1 MRLTKATILVL
12 ILVAFI
18 AISLIMPKKYFWGP
32 VKGIFSAAVAPVQ
45 KATFKGTSSISDF
58 LSTIMR
64 ISQLSRENEELK
76 KERDRLLAEKT
87 ELAEVAKEN
96 EILRDQL
103 GFQQKAAFKLIPAE
117 VIAKEPTNIQESI
130 IINLGKNKGISEGM
144 PVISSNM
151 LVGKIS
157 EAGFNSS
164 HVILITNPNSIINAM
179 LQDSRA
185 SGLVKGEL
193 GYGLV
198 MESIPQDVKINVS
211 DLVVTSGL
219 GGNFPKG
226 LLLGEVSEII
236 SKQSEIF
243 QSATLR
249 PVLDFSKLEL
259 VFVILGIEE

>member
-1 MRLTKATILVL
+1 VRLTTAKILAL

-32 VKGIFSAAVAPVQ
+32 AKGVFSAAVAPVR
-45 KATFKGTSSISDF
+45 KVTFQGANSVSDF
-58 LSTIMR
+58 LSTIVR
-64 ISQLSRENEELK
+64 ISQLARENEELK
-76 KERDRLLAEKT
+76 KERDRLLAEKA
-87 ELAEVAKEN
+87 ELIELQKEN
-96 EILRDQL
+96 EILREQL
-103 GFQQKAAFKLIPAE
+103 GFQQKAAFKLVSAE
-117 VIAKEPTNIQESI
+117 VIAKDPTNIQESI
-130 IINLGKNKGISEGM
+130 IINVGKNKGIVEGM
-144 PVISSNM
+144 PVISSDM

-157 EAGFNSS
+157 EVGFSSS
-164 HVILITNPNSIINAM
+164 HALLITNPNSIINAM
-179 LQDSRA
+179 LQESRA

-198 MESIPQDVKINVS
+198 MESIPQEVKINVS

-226 LLLGEVSEII
+226 LLLGKVSEII

-259 VFVILGIEE
+259 VFIITGVE

>member
-1 MRLTKATILVL
+1 MRLTTAKILVL

-18 AISLIMPKKYFWGP
+18 AISLILPKKYFWGP
-32 VKGIFSAAVAPVQ
+32 TKGVFSAVVAPVQ
-45 KATFKGTSSISDF
+45 GGLFRGANSVSDF
-58 LSTIMR
+58 LSTIVR
-64 ISQLSRENEELK
+64 ISQLARENEELK
-76 KERDRLLAEKT
+76 KERDRLLAEKVRLI
-87 ELAEVAKEN
+87 ELEKEN
-96 EILRDQL
+96 EILREQL

-130 IINLGKNKGISEGM
+130 VINVGKNGGAIEGM
-144 PVISSNM
+144 PVISSDM

-157 EAGFNSS
+157 EVNFTSS
-164 HVILITNPNSIINAM
+164 HVTLITNPNSIINVM
-179 LQDSRA
+179 LQESRA
-185 SGLVKGEL
+185 NGLARGQL

-226 LLLGEVSEII
+226 LLMGEVSEII

-243 QSATLR
+243 QSAILR

-259 VFVILGIEE
+259 VFIILGVEQ